1 MRLLRADILLASV
14 MFQILMMKKSALFF
28 ARYCSFILITHS
40 NYHALQHAILYAHTL
55 PKAIRIFK
63 MQDSS
68 ARHIVY
74 ITKIEW
80 TS

>member
-40 NYHALQHAILYAHTL
+40 NYHALQHAILHSHMSLEAS
-55 PKAIRIFK
+55 RIFK
-63 MQDSS
+63 TQDSS
-68 ARHIVY
+68 VRHIVY

-80 TS
+80 AS